1 MRILKRNDL
10 NVCSTISHN
19 YSIFLSTRTCICICI
34 LTFLLFNISAIG
46 YTNFPNSYAEQKRQ
60 VTLTALLTDLSDAE
74 RWRSLFVPAMQEL
87 RLRHPD
93 IDIQINYSTYP
104 YNQTRLHIVRSLSNN
119 TPIDL
124 ISLDQ
129 IWLSDFAQRGFLADL
144 TNYVMKWGRT
154 SDWYRTNFD
163 GGVYKGKV
171 YGIWAWTDVRGIW
184 YWKDLLNEAGID
196 PKSLQSWDG
205 YIAAAKILQQ
215 KHIQPIHLNGDI
227 NSPDVWYPYLWMLGG
242 DIIKMKDG
250 HPTKGTYWFPAYN
263 STAGIRAM
271 EFIKQQIN
279 AGIKPQSRL
288 DQQFADKRF
297 SVMISGSWMSSK
309 FPHDQWSG
317 LEQKVGFLPMFP
329 VPNGVNQSSTTVG
342 GWELGVPRTSQNKDI
357 AWELLTIMLQ
367 PNILSPWLQRYVYLP
382 TQNTIGSGPYATP
395 LKQSIP
401 YYDKM
406 VSMIPIGRAR
416 PSIPEYPQIA
426 EHIRQAIYEVEQG
439 VKSPTQAMNDAAFK
453 SAKVLGW

>member
-1 MRILKRNDL
+1 MR
-10 NVCSTISHN
+10 SG
-19 YSIFLSTRTCICICI
+19 ICICI
-34 LTFLLFNISAIG
+34 LISLAFSIVSAG
-46 YTNFPNSYAEQKRQ
+46 YATNFLTVYAEQKKQ
-60 VTLTALLTDLSDAE
+60 VILRALLTDLSESE
-74 RWRSLFVPAMQEL
+74 RWQSLFAPAMQEL
-87 RLRHPD
+87 KARHPN

-104 YNQTRLHIVRSLSNN
+104 YNQTSSRITEALSNK
-119 TPIDL
+119 TAVDL

-129 IWLSDFAQRGFLADL
+129 IWLSDFAQKGLLTDL
-144 TNYVMKWGRT
+144 TNYVLKWGRT

-184 YWKDLLNEAGID
+184 YWKDLLNEAGIEPD
-196 PKSLQSWDG
+196 SLQTWDG

-215 KHIQPIHLNGDI
+215 KNIRPIHLNGDI

-242 DIIKMKDG
+242 DIIKMRDG
-250 HPTKGTYWFPAYN
+250 HTTKGTYWFPAYN

-271 EFIKQQIN
+271 EFIKQQVN

-288 DQQFADKRF
+288 DQQFADKKF
-297 SVMISGSWMSSK
+297 SVMISGSWMSGK
-309 FPHDQWSG
+309 FPRDQWPN
-317 LEQKVGFLPMFP
+317 LEQKVGFLSMFP
-329 VPNGVNQSSTTVG
+329 VPDGANQSSTMVG
-342 GWELGVPRTSQNKDI
+342 GWELGIPQTSQNKDL
-357 AWELLTIMLQ
+357 AWELLTIMVQ

-382 TQNTIGSGPYATP
+382 TQNTIGSGPYATT
-395 LKQSIP
+395 LNRTIP

-426 EHIRQAIYEVEQG
+426 EHIRQAIYEVEHG
-439 VKSPTQAMNDAAFK
+439 IKSPVQAINDAAFK

>member
-1 MRILKRNDL
+1 
-10 NVCSTISHN
+10 VF
-19 YSIFLSTRTCICICI
+19 SI
-34 LTFLLFNISAIG
+34 AAG
-46 YTNFPNSYAEQKRQ
+46 HATNFLTVSAEQKKQ
-60 VTLTALLTDLSDAE
+60 VILRALLTDLSDSE
-74 RWRSLFVPAMQEL
+74 RWQSLFTPAIQEL
-87 RLRHPD
+87 RARHPN

-104 YNQTRLHIVRSLSNN
+104 YNQTSSRITETLSNK
-119 TPIDL
+119 TAVDL

-129 IWLSDFAQRGFLADL
+129 IWLSDFAQKGLLTDL
-144 TNYVMKWGRT
+144 TNYVIKWGRT

-196 PKSLQSWDG
+196 PNSLQTWDG

-215 KHIQPIHLNGDI
+215 KQIQSIHLNGDI

-250 HPTKGTYWFPAYN
+250 HPTRGTYWFPAYN

-271 EFIKQQIN
+271 EFIKQQVN

-288 DQQFADKRF
+288 DQQFADKKF
-297 SVMISGSWMSSK
+297 SVMISGSWMSGK
-309 FPHDQWSG
+309 FPRDQWPN
-317 LEQKVGFLPMFP
+317 LEQKVGFLSMFP
-329 VPNGVNQSSTTVG
+329 VPDGVNQSSTMVG
-342 GWELGVPRTSQNKDI
+342 GWELGIPQTSQNKDL
-357 AWELLTIMLQ
+357 AWELLTIMVQ

-382 TQNTIGSGPYATP
+382 TQNTIGSGPYATT
-395 LKQSIP
+395 LNHTIP

-426 EHIRQAIYEVEQG
+426 EHIRQAIYEVEYG
-439 VKSPTQAMNDAAFK
+439 IKSPVQAINDAAFK